1 MCKGRIFKKENVLN
15 LCYNV
20 GRFLNLDFC
29 VVKGFNFWRKIVYL
43 CFDVVLSNLKLIYKF
58 FIFMF
63 LDKVVCIYYVNKLC
77 FCRFSQY
84 CLRYRYTLD
93 ELFIMFYRFKV
104 RVEFFDN
111 WIIKVRVVLEV
122 DVDEK
127 IGK

>member
-29 VVKGFNFWRKIVYL
+29 VVKGFNFLRKSVYL

-58 FIFMF
+58 FIFIF

-77 FCRFSQY
+77 FCRFS
-84 CLRYRYTLD
+84 
-93 ELFIMFYRFKV
+93 
-104 RVEFFDN
+104 
-111 WIIKVRVVLEV
+111 
-122 DVDEK
+122 
-127 IGK
+127 